1 MQRTDLMDTSEWAH
15 RELVNRLRQLTPEE
29 RFQMTIDCVDM
40 GREMHALA
48 MKRLA
53 DERAKKK

>member
-1 MQRTDLMDTSEWAH
+1 MDTSEWAH